1 MPVIKPGRVL
11 LSFKYAFKGITHA
24 LREEQNMRVH
34 FLAVAV
40 VVVLAIFFQV
50 SAIEAIVLV
59 VVAALVIMAE
69 LINTA
74 LERVVDVI
82 KPRMHPYAKSIKDM
96 QAAMVLMASLA
107 ALVVGLIIFLPKVLE
122 LF

>member
-1 MPVIKPGRVL
+1 MSAIRLGRLL
-11 LSFKYAFKGITHA
+11 LSFKYALKGIIHA

-34 FLAVAV
+34 FLAVVIV
-40 VVVLAIFFQV
+40 VILAIFFQV
-50 SAIEAIVLV
+50 SLWEAALLTIVS
-59 VVAALVIMAE
+59 ALVIMAE

-107 ALVVGLIIFLPKVLE
+107 AAIVGLIIFLPKALE